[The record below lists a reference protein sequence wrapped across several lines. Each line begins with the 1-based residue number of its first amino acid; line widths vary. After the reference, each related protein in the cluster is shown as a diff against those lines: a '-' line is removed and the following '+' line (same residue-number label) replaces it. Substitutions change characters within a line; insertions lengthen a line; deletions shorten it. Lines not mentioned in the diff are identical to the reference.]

1 MRSHTITK
9 PRRLPGDRP
18 FHLLLASLAVSSCGD
33 WLYNVALLAFV
44 YMRTGSAGWVAATT
58 AARVAPVVLLGPL
71 AGVLADRF
79 DRRRLIVASD
89 LIRAALMLAL
99 ALVAATSMTVLLAPL
114 LAAAA
119 TAVGIVQ
126 PPCVAA
132 CTPRL
137 VADSDLQRANAL
149 RSGIGQASIVAGP
162 AFGAALLAIS
172 SPALVIALNAV
183 SFVASAVAITAIGSS
198 PAFAPAGHDEAA
210 DSGLLAELRSG
221 VDALRGAPAAVRL
234 VAADVLCSAVYG
246 MLTVTLVLVGRRVG
260 AGAGGYGL
268 LLGGFGVG
276 GVAGAVV
283 AGKLDAPSRWRELLI
298 VALGLVAVAVAG
310 LGAVHSL
317 AAAVA
322 FAVIGGLGS
331 IVGEVLSDTALAR
344 MLDDSVLA
352 RAYGFVLPACV
363 AGIVAG
369 SLVAGPLVAA
379 VGVSATMALAG
390 AFVAVVGALLLR
402 RPLSGIGASPAVA
415 TAPAVAPAPAA

>member
-1 MRSHTITK
+1 MRSYTITK
-9 PRRLPGDRP
+9 SRRLPGDRP

-89 LIRAALMLAL
+89 LIRAALMIAL
-99 ALVAATSMTVLLAPL
+99 ALVAATSMTLLLAPL

-137 VADSDLQRANAL
+137 VADSELQRANAL
-149 RSGIGQASIVAGP
+149 RSGIGQSSIVAGP
-162 AFGAALLAIS
+162 ALGALLLAIS

-183 SFVASAVAITAIGSS
+183 SFIASAVAITAIGSS
-198 PAFAPAGHDEAA
+198 PAFAPAGHDQAA
-210 DSGLLAELRSG
+210 DSGLLAELRGG

-331 IVGEVLSDTALAR
+331 IVGEVLSDTALGR

-402 RPLSGIGASPAVA
+402 RPLSGLVAPPAVA
-415 TAPAVAPAPAA
+415 AAPAG

>member
-1 MRSHTITK
+1 MGMRSHTITK

-58 AARVAPVVLLGPL
+58 AARVAPVVVLGPL
-71 AGVLADRF
+71 AGVLADRV

-89 LIRAALMLAL
+89 LIRAGLMVAL
-99 ALVAATSMTVLLAPL
+99 AVVAATSMTVLLAPL

-137 VADSDLQRANAL
+137 VADSELQRANAL

-162 AFGAALLAIS
+162 ALGALLLAIS

-183 SFVASAVAITAIGSS
+183 SFIASAVAVTAIGSS
-198 PAFAPAGHDEAA
+198 PAFAPARHDEAEG
-210 DSGLLAELRSG
+210 SGLLAELRGG
-221 VDALRGAPAAVRL
+221 VDALRGAPAALRL
-234 VAADVLCSAVYG
+234 VAADVLCSGVYG
-246 MLTVTLVLVGRRVG
+246 ILTVTLVLVGRRVG

-276 GVAGAVV
+276 GVVGAVV

-317 AAAVA
+317 AAAVVL
-322 FAVIGGLGS
+322 AVIGGLGS
-331 IVGEVLSDTALAR
+331 VVGEVLSDTALGR

-352 RAYGFVLPACV
+352 RAYGFVLPASIG
-363 AGIVAG
+363 GIVVG

-379 VGVSATMALAG
+379 VGVSATLAIAG
-390 AFVAVVGALLLR
+390 AFVAIVGGLLLR
-402 RPLSGIGASPAVA
+402 RPLTGVVAPPAIA
-415 TAPAVAPAPAA
+415 AAPAVTAA

>member
-1 MRSHTITK
+1 MRSYTITK

-58 AARVAPVVLLGPL
+58 AARVAPAIVLGPL
-71 AGVLADRF
+71 AGVVADRF
-79 DRRRLIVASD
+79 NRRRLILASD
-89 LIRAALMLAL
+89 LIRAALMIAL

-132 CTPRL
+132 CTPRF
-137 VADSDLQRANAL
+137 VADSELQRANAL

-162 AFGAALLAIS
+162 ALGALLLAIS
-172 SPALVIALNAV
+172 SPALAIALNAA
-183 SFVASAVAITAIGSS
+183 SFIASAVAITAIGSS
-198 PAFAPAGHDEAA
+198 PAFVPARHDAA
-210 DSGLLAELRSG
+210 DSGLLAELRGG

-234 VAADVLCSAVYG
+234 VAADVVCSAVYG
-246 MLTVTLVLVGRRVG
+246 VLTVTLVLVGRRVG

-283 AGKLDAPSRWRELLI
+283 AGRIDSPSRWRELLI

-317 AAAVA
+317 AAAVVL
-322 FAVIGGLGS
+322 AVIGGVGS
-331 IVGEVLSDTALAR
+331 VVAEVLSDTALGR

-352 RAYGFVLPACV
+352 RAYGFVLPACLG
-363 AGIVAG
+363 GIVAG

-379 VGVSATMALAG
+379 VGVSATLALAG
-390 AFVAVVGALLLR
+390 VFVAVVGGLLLR
-402 RPLSGIGASPAVA
+402 RPLTGVA
-415 TAPAVAPAPAA
+415 APSVVIAAPAA